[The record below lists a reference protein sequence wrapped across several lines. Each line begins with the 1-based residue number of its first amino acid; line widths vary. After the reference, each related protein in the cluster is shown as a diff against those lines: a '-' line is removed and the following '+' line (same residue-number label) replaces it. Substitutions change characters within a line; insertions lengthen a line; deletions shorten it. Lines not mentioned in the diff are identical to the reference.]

1 MKMKKLALSIA
12 VAAAMGGTAQ
22 AVVESEY
29 AVGLLVPNV
38 IFDGTGN
45 TTAVGI
51 ISRAKG
57 TVFWT
62 FFDRDSNHVTNGQFN
77 VTKDEYHPFIW
88 EKEAGAGLAADD
100 ANDPDD
106 PARGYLIFVAD
117 VASGTAPPACDSTKT
132 DGLITL
138 CDAAL
143 NPIAGHAVQVIP
155 PSDVAFVPSFPI
167 AVVDLEDFPI
177 SPTTLGAGSVD
188 YLVAGANCVAAGKS
202 ITGTIGTLTESITG
216 PYNDD
221 IDMRYC
227 IGGCAG
233 GNATTRIA
241 VWSAEMIKGTYTVNM
256 FDDKQNRKSVNFT
269 LPNEEL
275 NFIDPEKIKGRPA
288 GFEDGF
294 IRWDVPCGF
303 TDKDHK
309 TSAPWNGVVTF
320 SVISA
325 PAFGAV
331 QTIVNPFGANVSP

>member
-1 MKMKKLALSIA
+1 MKMKKLALGIA

-29 AVGLLVPNV
+29 SVGLLVPNV
-38 IFDGTGN
+38 IHDGKGN

-51 ISRAKG
+51 ISRARG
-57 TVFWT
+57 TVYWT
-62 FFDRDSNHVTNGQFN
+62 FFDRDSNHVTNGQFD
-77 VTKDEYHPFIW
+77 VTANDYHSFIW
-88 EKEAGAGLAADD
+88 QDEAGTGLEATD
-100 ANDPDD
+100 ANDPND
-106 PARGYLIFVAD
+106 PNRGYLIFVAD
-117 VASGTAPPACDSTKT
+117 VAAGTPPNCDNTRT
-132 DGLITL
+132 DGLITQ

-143 NPIAGHAVQVIP
+143 NPIAGHAIQVIP
-155 PSDVAFVPSFPI
+155 PSDVAFVPSFPL
-167 AVVDLEDFPI
+167 AVVDLSTFPI
-177 SPTTLGAGSVD
+177 TPTNLGPSDVD
-188 YLVAGANCVAAGKS
+188 YLVAGANCVRTGSS

-233 GNATTRIA
+233 GNASTRIA
-241 VWSAEMIKGTYTVNM
+241 VWSAEMIRGTYTVNM

-275 NFIDPEKIKGRPA
+275 NFIDPSKIAGRPA

-303 TDKDHK
+303 TDTAH
-309 TSAPWNGVVTF
+309 TTQAPWNGVVTF

-325 PAFGAV
+325 PNFGAV